1 MRKWCDSL
9 SICEDRQ
16 GLHGGSHV
24 TGVVTVV
31 AAIAGVREHPVVGRK
46 GGKD

>member
-1 MRKWCDSL
+1 MTVSVFVRTGKGCTVA
-9 SICEDRQ
+9 C
-16 GLHGGSHV
+16 HV